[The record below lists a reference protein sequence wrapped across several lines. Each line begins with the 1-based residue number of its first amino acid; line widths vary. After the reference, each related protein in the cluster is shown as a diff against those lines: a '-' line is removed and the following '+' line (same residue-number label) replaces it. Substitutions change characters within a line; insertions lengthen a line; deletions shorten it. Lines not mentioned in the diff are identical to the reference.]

1 MTFFNTCYRK
11 DADVASQYDL
21 ALQLRAAQ
29 IRGQLDPGVLHLGPR
44 VLHLVH
50 VSGPVDRL
58 SHVSVPAP
66 PTRGEGGDSGIQTS
80 GGFVEM

>member
-1 MTFFNTCYRK
+1 MTFFNTYPRK
-11 DADVASQYDL
+11 DANVASQYDL
-21 ALQLRAAQ
+21 SLQLRVTEV
-29 IRGQLDPGVLHLGPR
+29 RGHPGVLDLGPR